1 MSNEIIHYPDD
12 EKTVYISFQAAYIA
26 CVTLDF
32 LLACE
37 QEGLITP
44 RFKTEGH
51 SGYTMKEIQCLQIIR
66 RLHEDLNLDLPAIDV
81 VLHLRGQLRDLT
93 EQRNTF
99 ERKILE
105 QQAELKRLNSLL
117 QRIQSD
123 E

>member
-1 MSNEIIHYPDD
+1 MPAEIIHYPND
-12 EKTVYISFQAAYIA
+12 ENTTYISFQAAYIA
-26 CVTLDF
+26 CVSLDF
-32 LLACE
+32 LLVCE
-37 QEGLITP
+37 REGLITP
-44 RFKTEGH
+44 RINT
-51 SGYTMKEIQCLQIIR
+51 SGCRSYTMKEIQYLQIIR

-81 VLHLRGQLRDLT
+81 ILHLRGQLRDLT

-117 QRIQSD
+117 QQIQSD